1 MSVICELL
9 FYQAQR
15 IIVVFK
21 RKQRLL
27 QLYFEHDER
36 YIMNKLTA
44 LSITLLA
51 SVSLPSLAT
60 ESTPNPSDLTETSTS
75 AYFGLNNQGSLK
87 GSISGDFHFNNGQTG
102 MLTVEGTM
110 DKDGDYSDSRLQYF
124 HVFSTQNQVVPRAAL
139 SVDVIDNDMFTS
151 ASLGGV
157 AAINAGVEKLQIFP
171 RLGVLA
177 GKYSDQSMSAFS
189 VDNSEAVGASAALY
203 VMYQLGN
210 DGTYIGAW
218 PEYNYLNGAIET
230 SLLKSTL
237 MIATPFS
244 QDKTRWGQLRVDNT
258 SGSMT
263 SKNQSLDINDTVVW
277 ANYKFY
283 F

>member
-1 MSVICELL
+1 M
-9 FYQAQR
+9 
-15 IIVVFK
+15 K
-21 RKQRLL
+21 
-27 QLYFEHDER
+27 
-36 YIMNKLTA
+36 KLA
-44 LSITLLA
+44 SLSIALLA
-51 SVSLPSLAT
+51 TVSVPSLAAD
-60 ESTPNPSDLTETSTS
+60 STPNPSDLTETSTS
-75 AYFGLNNQGSLK
+75 AYFGINNQGGLK
-87 GSISGDFHFNNGQTG
+87 GSISGDFHYENGQTG

-110 DKDGDYSDSRLQYF
+110 DKDGKYSDSRLQYF
-124 HVFSTQNQVVPRAAL
+124 HVFSTQNQVIPRAAL
-139 SVDVIDNDMFTS
+139 SVDVIDNEMFTS

-177 GKYSDQSMSAFS
+177 GQYSDKSMSAFNVQS
-189 VDNSEAVGASAALY
+189 SEAVGVSGALY

-218 PEYNYLNGAIET
+218 PEYNYLNGDIET
-230 SLLKSTL
+230 SLLKSTV

-244 QDKTRWGQLRVDNT
+244 QDNTRWGQLRIDNT

-263 SKNQSLDINDTVVW
+263 SKTQSIDINDTVVW

>member
-1 MSVICELL
+1 
-9 FYQAQR
+9 
-15 IIVVFK
+15 
-21 RKQRLL
+21 
-27 QLYFEHDER
+27 
-36 YIMNKLTA
+36 MNIQTKLS
-44 LSITLLA
+44 LSIL
-51 SVSLPSLAT
+51 SLAVAAPLFAADS
-60 ESTPNPSDLTETSTS
+60 EPNPSDLTETSTS

-87 GSISGDFHFNNGQTG
+87 GSVSGDFHFDNGQTG

-110 DKDGDYSDSRLQYF
+110 DKEGKYSDSRVQYF
-124 HVFSTQNQVVPRAAL
+124 HVFSTESQTIPRAAL
-139 SVDVIDNDMFTS
+139 SLDVIDNAMFTS

-157 AAINAGVEKLQIFP
+157 AAINAGIEGLQLFP

-177 GKYSDQSMSAFS
+177 GEYSDES
-189 VDNSEAVGASAALY
+189 VASFNVTDKNALGGSAAFY
-203 VMYQLGN
+203 MMYQLGD

-230 SLLKSTL
+230 SMLKSTL

-258 SGSMT
+258 TGYM
-263 SKNQSLDINDTVVW
+263 QSQTQSIDIDDTVVW

>member
-1 MSVICELL
+1 M
-9 FYQAQR
+9 
-15 IIVVFK
+15 K
-21 RKQRLL
+21 
-27 QLYFEHDER
+27 
-36 YIMNKLTA
+36 KLTA
-44 LSITLLA
+44 LTLALTTLGMTNFA
-51 SVSLPSLAT
+51 MAE

-75 AYFGLNNQGSLK
+75 AFFGLNNQGALK
-87 GSISGDFHFNNGQTG
+87 GSISGDFHFDNGQTG

-110 DKDGDYSDSRLQYF
+110 TKEGKYSDSRLQYF
-124 HVFSTQNQVVPRAAL
+124 HVFTTQNQTVPRAAVSL
-139 SVDVIDNDMFTS
+139 DVIDNAMFTS

-157 AAINAGVEKLQIFP
+157 LAVNAGVEGLQLFP

-177 GKYSDQSMSAFS
+177 GEYSDTSVAAFNAN
-189 VDNSEAVGASAALY
+189 DKEAVGGSAAFY
-203 VMYQLGN
+203 MMYQLGD

-218 PEYNYLNGAIET
+218 PEYNYLDGDIET

-244 QDKTRWGQLRVDNT
+244 ADRTRWGQLRVDNT
-258 SGSMT
+258 SGYM
-263 SKNQSLDINDTVVW
+263 KNDVQSIDIEDTVVW